1 MEDTTYLEDFFQSVE
16 LLPNDVRRD
25 FELMREHDKEFL
37 DGLRDLKESEAN
49 FLNKLKRKRQ
59 ENSGNSNNSLT
70 EGDSELVNEFEF
82 ITNTYNRVKHRSS
95 QKSSLAIN
103 MLKDLEKF
111 IRKLDSDLVF
121 FETELRGCGEF
132 EQLAKGLEPGSEVAV
147 KVSSSSSTFEV
158 ILGRIIFFHSD
169 IGVYDVADSDDSKRY
184 QVSDK
189 NVILLDL
196 STSVTK
202 LSKGEEVLAVYPD
215 TTSFYPAM
223 VIQASKRNAHFTEN
237 SVTVQFHGDLNELG
251 QIPSFLISLD
261 HIVRIR
267 EDWVSVNRA

>member
-37 DGLRDLKESEAN
+37 DGVRELKESETV
-49 FLNKLKRKRQ
+49 FLNKLKRKREQQ
-59 ENSGNSNNSLT
+59 ESKSIKEDDHGLIS
-70 EGDSELVNEFEF
+70 EFEA
-82 ITNTYNRVKHRSS
+82 ITNIYSRVKHRAS
-95 QKSSLAIN
+95 QKSSLAKN
-103 MLKDLEKF
+103 MLTDVEKF

-132 EQLAKGLEPGSEVAV
+132 EQLARGFEPGSEVAV
-147 KVSSSSSTFEV
+147 KVNSASSFEV

-169 IGVYDVADSDDSKRY
+169 IGVYDVADIDDSKRY

-196 STSVTK
+196 LTSVTK

-215 TTSFYPAM
+215 TTSFYPA
-223 VIQASKRNAHFTEN
+223 VVAQASRRSANFTEP
-237 SVTVQFHGDLNELG
+237 SVTIQFHGDVDELG
-251 QIPSFLISLD
+251 QTPSFIIPLN
-261 HIVRIR
+261 HIVRSR
-267 EDWVSVNRA
+267 EDWVASR